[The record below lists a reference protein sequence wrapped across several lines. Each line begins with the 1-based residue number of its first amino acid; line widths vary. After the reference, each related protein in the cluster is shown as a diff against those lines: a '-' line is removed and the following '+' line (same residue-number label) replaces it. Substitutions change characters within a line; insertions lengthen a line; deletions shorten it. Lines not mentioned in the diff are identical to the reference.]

1 MLVSLNW
8 LNDYIDVNDYKP
20 EDLAEI
26 ITKTGIEV
34 ESVNPVAE
42 AAKGIVVGRV
52 VSCEQHPNAEKLSLC
67 QVDIG
72 EGILQIVCGAP
83 NIAEGQKVP
92 VATPGAVLPG
102 NFKINKTKLRGEVSN
117 GMICSLQELGVDE
130 KDVPK
135 EYQEGIY
142 VFPEDVNLGDDAVSL
157 LNLNDIIIELGLT
170 PNRSDCLSMAGV
182 AYEVAA
188 ALGREYKLAEEEV
201 ETSNEKAE
209 KMVKVEVEDPQ
220 ANPYYGAFI
229 LKDVKVGK
237 SPLWIQN
244 RLTAAGIR
252 PINNVVDITNFVLLE
267 YGQPLHAFDFDR
279 FGSSR
284 VVTRRARSGEKITT
298 LDDQERT
305 LSPDHLIIT
314 NGENAHAIAGVMGG
328 AESEVQENTT
338 TILLEA
344 AYFNPANVRQ
354 AAKDHG
360 LRSEAS
366 TRFEKGVDPN
376 RVERAGIRAC
386 ELLQQYAGATVLE
399 GPAKFDQLDRSEN
412 KVQMNSLKINE
423 RLGTEISN
431 EEIAYILERLQFT
444 YESNGDE
451 FLVYAPTRRGDIV
464 LFEDMLEEVARIYG
478 YDNLPFT
485 LPSGAA
491 HAGGLS
497 LEQKLKRGMK
507 AYFEGAG
514 LDETITYSLTS
525 EKQAAMLVSKE
536 VEELTPTP
544 VKLAMPMS
552 EDHSHM
558 RLSILP
564 ELLQSISYNSARKQ
578 QNIAYYEL
586 GTVFIS
592 QEEEVTKQPHE
603 MLRAS
608 GAVTGEWLAHP
619 WQQEKKV
626 VDFFVVKGIV
636 EGLMKWL
643 DLDVKYTKAKIE
655 GMHPG
660 RTAVVTTAEE
670 EIIGFVGQV
679 HPKVQNELGIK
690 DTFVFDLNA
699 EMLIDI
705 YQKEEAFET
714 IPRFPSVNRD
724 IALVVEDSVPAGH
737 IEKTIYEAG
746 APLVKQVRVFDVY
759 QGEHLE
765 EGMKSLAYRLL
776 YLDPERTLKDEEV
789 EAAHEQIL
797 KEVKDK
803 HNAELRA

>member
-8 LNDYIDVNDYKP
+8 LNDYIDVSDYKP
-20 EDLAEI
+20 EELAEI

-34 ESVNPVAE
+34 ESVEPVAE
-42 AAKGIVVGRV
+42 AASGVIVGHV
-52 VSCEQHPNAEKLSLC
+52 VTCEQHPNADKLSLC
-67 QVDIG
+67 QVDVG
-72 EGILQIVCGAP
+72 EGVLQIVCGAP

-102 NFKINKTKLRGEVSN
+102 NFKIKKTKLRGEVSN

-130 KDVPK
+130 KEVPK
-135 EYQEGIY
+135 EYQDGIY
-142 VFPEDVNLGDDAVSL
+142 VFPEEAQTGEDAISL

-170 PNRSDCLSMAGV
+170 PNRADCLSMAGV

-188 ALGREYKLAEEEV
+188 ALGRDYQLAEETVKTAEEQADEV
-201 ETSNEKAE
+201 I
-209 KMVKVEVEDPQ
+209 KVEVEDPQ
-220 ANPYYGAFI
+220 ANPYYGAFV
-229 LKDVKVGK
+229 LKDVKVGT
-237 SPLWIQN
+237 SPLWMQN

-252 PINNVVDITNFVLLE
+252 PINNVVDITNYVLLE

-279 FGSSR
+279 FGSSK
-284 VVTRRARSGEKITT
+284 VVTRRARKGEKMVT

-305 LSPDHLIIT
+305 LSPEHLVIT
-314 NGENAHAIAGVMGG
+314 NGETAHAIAGVMGG
-328 AESEVQENTT
+328 AESEVQEDTT
-338 TILLEA
+338 TILLES
-344 AYFNPANVRQ
+344 AYFNEAIVRQ
-354 AAKDHG
+354 SAKDHG

-399 GPAKFDQLDRSEN
+399 GVSKFDQLDRSER
-412 KVQMNSLKINE
+412 KVEMNTERIND
-423 RLGTEISN
+423 RLGTTISN
-431 EEIAYILERLQFT
+431 EEIVQILDRLQFHF
-444 YESNGDE
+444 EQDGDD
-451 FLVYAPTRRGDIV
+451 FTVFAPTRRGDIER
-464 LFEDMLEEVARIYG
+464 FEDMLEEVARIYG

-491 HAGGLS
+491 QAGGLS
-497 LEQKLKRGMK
+497 LEQTLKRRMK

-525 EKQAAMLVSKE
+525 EKQASMLVSKE
-536 VEELTPTP
+536 VEKQAENP
-544 VKLAMPMS
+544 VRLAMPMS
-552 EDHSHM
+552 EDHSHL

-564 ELLQSISYNSARKQ
+564 ELLQSVAYNAARKQ

-586 GTVFIS
+586 GTVFLS
-592 QEEEVTKQPHE
+592 NEEQVTRQPHE
-603 MLRAS
+603 MLRAA
-608 GAVTGEWLAHP
+608 GAVTGEWISHP
-619 WQQEKKV
+619 WQQEKKEA
-626 VDFFVVKGIV
+626 DFFVVKGIV
-636 EGLMKWL
+636 EGLAQLL
-643 DLDVKYTKAKIE
+643 DIKVEFSKSKFN

-660 RTAVVTTAEE
+660 RTAVITAEE
-670 EIIGFVGQV
+670 HIIGFTGQV
-679 HPKVQNELGIK
+679 HPKLQKEWGIK
-690 DTFVFDLNA
+690 DTYVFDLNV
-699 EMLIDI
+699 EKLMDL
-705 YQKEEAFET
+705 YQKEEGFET

-724 IALVVEDSVPAGH
+724 IALVVDEEIPAGE

-746 APLVKQVRVFDVY
+746 APLVKQVSVFDVY

-776 YLDPERTLKDEEV
+776 YLDPQRTLKDEEV

-797 KEVKDK
+797 KEVKEK
-803 HNAELRA
+803 HNAELRG